1 MLKVFFNEIMKLPT
15 ESKTGNLI
23 AINILQKHA
32 KVELERDEKENIIYT
47 ANVNDLLLSDLTEEE
62 LMRVRDCGWCLTE
75 DENKILKK
83 L

>member
-75 DENKILKK
+75 DGNKILKK